1 MVNDFSAGEFM
12 ETHYHSQ
19 YDNENFYQEPVYRFH
34 HEMYAG
40 LVLAFDRTAAVPM
53 NLQDCLREQRPV
65 LTAASAAGR
74 EPTCRGCVWF
84 WTRES
89 KQEKPSMKK

>member
-53 NLQDCLREQRPV
+53 NFARLFEGAAA

-74 EPTCRGCVWF
+74 EPICRGCVWF

-89 KQEKPSMKK
+89 KQEKPFMEK